1 MNESQTRTNQQ
12 YQDNE
17 NKLRARIA
25 LLEADNAALGNLVQH
40 AEKQIATQEEE
51 LDAMCEQINY
61 WRKRVHHWMMKAR
74 ANGV

>member
-1 MNESQTRTNQQ
+1 MNERQKISNQQ

-25 LLEADNAALGNLVQH
+25 LLEQDNAAMANLVRE